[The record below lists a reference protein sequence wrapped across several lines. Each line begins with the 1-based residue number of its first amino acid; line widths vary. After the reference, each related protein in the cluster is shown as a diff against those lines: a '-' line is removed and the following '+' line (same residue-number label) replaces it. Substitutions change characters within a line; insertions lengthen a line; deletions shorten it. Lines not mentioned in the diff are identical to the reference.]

1 MRRLIMLTVLAPG
14 TTAAQADSGL
24 FYLGAGVTDS
34 SLTASNNGYIA
45 YGTPDL
51 KNNSWKAFAGV
62 HPLKWL
68 ALEADYI
75 DLGSGSTSTLN
86 NESTNTT
93 HADSARGSHTP
104 SVFCRFRCRWWT
116 SSGRWGSRAGSSIRP
131 LPRTSITSSIPLR
144 LLPWSHR
151 GVTAAMTLPGVS
163 AFRRMSKMFGVRL
176 EYEEFDV
183 DGNSA
188 NVASLSVFWSGP

>member
-1 MRRLIMLTVLAPG
+1 MRGLARRPTSVLSQGGIYAQAHNADGVLAPG

-93 HADSARGSHTP
+93 HADSSAWVAYAIGFLP
-104 SVFCRFRCRWWT
+104 V
-116 SSGRWGSRAGSSIRP
+116 P
-131 LPRTSITSSIPLR
+131 LPVVDFFGKVGVARWKLNSTLTQDFNNLFNTPPPPHCEQRS
-144 LLPWSHR
+144 R
-151 GVTAAMTLPGVS
+151 GAS
-163 AFRRMSKMFGVRL
+163 A
-176 EYEEFDV
+176 
-183 DGNSA
+183 
-188 NVASLSVFWSGP
+188 LSVIFQPTRRASA

>member
-75 DLGSGSTSTLN
+75 DLGSGSTSTLS

-93 HADSARGSHTP
+93 HADSSAWVAYAIGFLP
-104 SVFCRFRCRWWT
+104 V
-116 SSGRWGSRAGSSIRP
+116 P
-131 LPRTSITSSIPLR
+131 LPVVDFFGKVGVARWKLNSTLTQDFNNLFNTPPPPHCEQRS
-144 LLPWSHR
+144 R
-151 GVTAAMTLPGVS
+151 GAS
-163 AFRRMSKMFGVRL
+163 A
-176 EYEEFDV
+176 
-183 DGNSA
+183 
-188 NVASLSVFWSGP
+188 LSVIFQPTRRASA